1 MANEEKSQ
9 VDKKNIQEEKANACS
24 DTDTKQE
31 QPNNAGKVENTN
43 AENTENVNE
52 HTEEKLKE
60 KEDAESSEE
69 MKKKLKKTEEELQ
82 KQKDILLRTAAEY
95 DNYRKR
101 TEREKTSIYTDA
113 AADTIEKILPVAD
126 NLERALSQEECTVE
140 DLKKGVEMVNKQL
153 VDALTKLGVTTMGE
167 IGDEFNPELH
177 NAVSHIED
185 ENVGENT
192 ISQVFQKGYKI
203 GDKIIRHAMVQ
214 VAN

>member
-1 MANEEKSQ
+1 MADEKKSQ

-24 DTDTKQE
+24 HTDTKQK
-31 QPNNAGKVENTN
+31 QPNNEGKAENTN
-43 AENTENVNE
+43 AENTKNV
-52 HTEEKLKE
+52 KK
-60 KEDAESSEE
+60 KEDAESSEV

-113 AADTIEKILPVAD
+113 TADTIEKILPVAD

-185 ENVGENT
+185 ENTGENT

>member
-1 MANEEKSQ
+1 LADEKKSQ

-24 DTDTKQE
+24 HTDTKQK
-31 QPNNAGKVENTN
+31 QPNNEGKAENTN
-43 AENTENVNE
+43 AENTKNV
-52 HTEEKLKE
+52 KK
-60 KEDAESSEE
+60 KEDAESSEV

-113 AADTIEKILPVAD
+113 TADTIEKILPVAD

-185 ENVGENT
+185 ENTGENT